1 MHIRQY
7 LYLHMKKPGHT
18 AWITH
23 LSISVS
29 RASFILLRIISF
41 LSGWI
46 SNSWSRDLM
55 SGVCNIKNKNTMWT
69 SLSMILWV
77 VFFYLQDFLHTNIH
91 VRVLL
96 KHLHLIIEM
105 NYNRKKKNIVQFN
118 ETIHSFS
125 ISTTQH
131 LIPIVQ
137 RWTCNNCNNYWKLN
151 TITAQESAQNGLTK
165 LITLKRVKLGP

>member
-7 LYLHMKKPGHT
+7 LHMKEPGHT

-55 SGVCNIKNKNTMWT
+55 SGVCNIKNKDTMWT

-91 VRVLL
+91 VHVLL

-105 NYNRKKKNIVQFN
+105 NYNRKNKNIPYSLMRQS
-118 ETIHSFS
+118 THFS
-125 ISTTQH
+125 ISATQH
-131 LIPIVQ
+131 LISIVQ

-151 TITAQESAQNGLTK
+151 TITAQESA
-165 LITLKRVKLGP
+165 